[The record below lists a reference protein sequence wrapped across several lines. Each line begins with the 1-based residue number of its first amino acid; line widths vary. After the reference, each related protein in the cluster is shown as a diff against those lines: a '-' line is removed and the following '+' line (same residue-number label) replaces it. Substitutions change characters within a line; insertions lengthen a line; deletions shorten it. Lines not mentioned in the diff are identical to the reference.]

1 MVKKNTRSEGAIGT
15 HSAGAKSDGNTR
27 SEGAIG
33 THSAGAKTDSAQAQQ
48 SKSTKSELMKTFR

>member
-33 THSAGAKTDSAQAQQ
+33 THSAGAKTDSAALR
-48 SKSTKSELMKTFR
+48 KSTKSELMKTFR